1 MDYRFCR
8 KILIKNGFSK
18 VVNTKS
24 DHIKFYN
31 DSGKHVSIPCK
42 KTVNDM
48 MWKRLVKENNLKVG

>member
-1 MDYRFCR
+1 MDYRFC
-8 KILIKNGFSK
+8 KKVLIRNGFSK
-18 VVNTKS
+18 IVTTKS

-31 DSGKHVSIPCK
+31 NSGKHVSIPCK